1 MDKRQA
7 EKLVYSL
14 YSNSDSLYIVR
25 MTSYRIFM
33 FYYNGCKRFFVV
45 RGPASCRSNKLD
57 ASPNYI
63 DVSKLGIVQQSLV
76 FLFCYKVK

>member
-25 MTSYRIFM
+25 LTSYRTFM
-33 FYYNGCKRFFVV
+33 FYYNGCKCFFVV
-45 RGPASCRSNKLD
+45 RGPASCRSNNFGRYMDNVVFCFLATNRVLAHQHKL
-57 ASPNYI
+57 Y
-63 DVSKLGIVQQSLV
+63 
-76 FLFCYKVK
+76 

>member
-25 MTSYRIFM
+25 LTSYRILCFIIM
-33 FYYNGCKRFFVV
+33 VASVSLWLEGQLRVV
-45 RGPASCRSNKLD
+45 LISWTLAQ
-57 ASPNYI
+57 I
-63 DVSKLGIVQQSLV
+63 I
-76 FLFCYKVK
+76 

>member
-33 FYYNGCKRFFVV
+33 FYYNGCKCFFVV
-45 RGPASCRSNKLD
+45 RGPASCRSNNFGYMDDVVFCFLATNRVLAHQHKL
-57 ASPNYI
+57 Y
-63 DVSKLGIVQQSLV
+63 
-76 FLFCYKVK
+76 